1 MKIKNFKASYL
12 KMERH
17 SIKTKLIIFVCAML
31 LVTVGVL
38 ALLNYFSLSR
48 AITSTVDSMVN
59 PLASASA
66 SDISSKIDMLKAKS
80 EAALLH
86 TMVQGNLG
94 AAKNASSFLG
104 YQIRELGLKTN
115 SYAMYKADEFFI
127 GSDKFRDFHKTEDV
141 INSDIYITAA
151 KNEKVVMSEPII
163 SEDGTTAELM
173 VATAAVNNSTA
184 TRYVLVLYL
193 DISELQ
199 GILESVNFGET
210 GKAYIINSEGK
221 TIADPDMQNV
231 IDGYNPFNDE
241 NADSAL
247 LEAYTKVLALG
258 EPAEGEEK
266 VERQSGMMVGDVNG
280 VKSQIVYAPIEG
292 SDWAVILTA
301 PDAEF
306 KAPLSRNLKLVVVI
320 SVILV
325 VVGFIFTFTIM
336 TGIVS
341 PIIGVTDRLKKLA
354 EGDLKTSVDVL
365 HEKNEIGVLSVSL
378 EETVSSLRYYIN
390 QISEALTNIAQG
402 NLGFEMDGGFRGDF
416 IEIKDRFNEI
426 LAELRSTFEQINTA
440 ANQVSNGADQ
450 VAAGAQL
457 LSMGAIHQSEAVN
470 GVSMQIDHIV
480 THASNNSEAAVDVEA
495 LVGRI
500 EEQIDSC
507 NKEMSKML
515 GSMEDITKS
524 SAQISDIIQVIDE
537 IAFQT
542 NILALNAAVEAARAG
557 EAGLGFAV
565 VADEVRNLANMSADA
580 AKQTST
586 LIEDSLSNVKHGTVI
601 AKTTASSLEKIVSG
615 AAEIKERIT
624 NISNSSSEQN
634 NIISDIKDG
643 VQQVTEVIDN
653 TSSTAEQ
660 SAAAAQE
667 MSVQAS
673 ILRDM
678 IAKFKYEKE
687 ESDEDFVS
695 EASDEF
701 EAPEEEESIE
711 ESFEADET
719 EEAFVTE
726 EDFEAEEADEEIS
739 AEDFSAED
747 YSAEEAEQPSE
758 DQAEENESAEVEE
771 ESVPEDYNSYTA
783 DLPTYDESSVE

>member
-1 MKIKNFKASYL
+1 MKLDKSYL
-12 KMERH
+12 KLERH
-17 SIKTKLIIFVCAML
+17 SIKTKLIIFVCAMS

-38 ALLNYFSLSR
+38 ALLNFISLSR

-94 AAKNASSFLG
+94 ASKNASSFLG

-199 GILESVNFGET
+199 SILESVNFGET

-231 IDGYNPFNDE
+231 IDGYNPIKDE

-266 VERQSGMMVGDVNG
+266 VERQSGMLVGDING

-306 KAPLSRNLKLVVVI
+306 KSPLAQNLKLVVVI

-325 VVGFIFTFTIM
+325 IVSFIFTFAIM

-354 EGDLKTSVDVL
+354 EGDLRTSVDVL
-365 HEKNEIGVLSVSL
+365 REKNEIGVLSVSL

-390 QISEALTNIAQG
+390 QISEALTNISQG
-402 NLGFEMDGGFRGDF
+402 NLVFEMDGGFRGDF

-470 GVSMQIDHIV
+470 GVSVQIDHIV
-480 THASNNSEAAVDVEA
+480 QHASNNTDAAVDVEG

-500 EEQIDSC
+500 EEQIDAC

-515 GSMEDITKS
+515 GSMDDITKS

-557 EAGLGFAV
+557 DAGLGFAV

-580 AKQTST
+580 AKQTSA

-601 AKTTASSLEKIVSG
+601 AKTTAASLEKIVSG
-615 AAEIKERIT
+615 AAEINEKIT
-624 NISNSSSEQN
+624 NISNASGEQN
-634 NIISDIKDG
+634 NIISDIRDG

-678 IAKFKYEKE
+678 IAKFKYEKDEPDDDFSIE
-687 ESDEDFVS
+687 EPS
-695 EASDEF
+695 EFA
-701 EAPEEEESIE
+701 APEETENVEEP
-711 ESFEADET
+711 
-719 EEAFVTE
+719 
-726 EDFEAEEADEEIS
+726 FEAEEAFEAEEVFETEEAS
-739 AEDFSAED
+739 ETEEYAEEATV
-747 YSAEEAEQPSE
+747 EEAEQLSE
-758 DQAEENESAEVEE
+758 EYTEEQEIESAEDNEE
-771 ESVPEDYNSYTA
+771 VISEDYNSYTE
-783 DLPTYDESSVE
+783 DLPTYDESSIV